1 MDHLTGNPQIDQWIS
16 LLGALVPVASMVAGI
31 LNQRI
36 RDQGAGPFSPM
47 MLNVVGLLN
56 VFAVNF
62 DKAAQLAKMAKEMRE
77 SMAAMNAAPEGTS
90 AVDTQSADTQSA
102 EAPKA

>member
-1 MDHLTGNPQIDQWIS
+1 MDHLTGNPQLDQWIS
-16 LLGALVPVASMVAGI
+16 LFGALVPAASMVAGI

-36 RDQGAGPFSPM
+36 RDSQSAGSALNPL

-62 DKAAQLAKMAKEMRE
+62 DKAMQLMRMAKEMRE
-77 SMAAMNAAPEGTS
+77 SMAAMGAAP
-90 AVDTQSADTQSA
+90 AA
-102 EAPKA
+102 EAPKAE